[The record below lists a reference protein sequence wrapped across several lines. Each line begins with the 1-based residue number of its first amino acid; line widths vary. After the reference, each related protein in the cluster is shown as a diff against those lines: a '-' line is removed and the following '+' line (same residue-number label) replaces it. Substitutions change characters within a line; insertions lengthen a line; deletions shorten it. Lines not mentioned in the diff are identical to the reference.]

1 MSPRDTRARL
11 IRRATKVDVP
21 LTAPLADQLTTF
33 LELLFR
39 WNRKINLT
47 ALRDVDDA
55 VDRLVLEPLAA
66 VRHLAAGAGRLI
78 DLGSGGGSPAIP
90 LALARKDLQL
100 TMVETKARKAA
111 FLREAVRVLELPGA
125 VVASTRY
132 EDLLAADDHCGKYA
146 AVTIRAL
153 KIEITALRDIAA
165 FLRPDAATLLLFR
178 GPAGPDALPDVG
190 TRLRWAGTY
199 PLVKTLR
206 SRVSVYR
213 RE

>member
-1 MSPRDTRARL
+1 VSPRDTRARL
-11 IRRATKVDVP
+11 IRRAAKADVP
-21 LTAPLADQLTTF
+21 LTAPVADQLTTF
-33 LELLFR
+33 LDLLLR

-47 ALRDVDDA
+47 ALHDADDA
-55 VDRLVLEPLAA
+55 VDRLLLEPLAA
-66 VRHLAAGAGRLI
+66 VRHLGTGAGRLI

-90 LALARKDLQL
+90 LALARRDLQL

-125 VVASTRY
+125 VVETTRY
-132 EDLLAADDHCGKYA
+132 EDLLAAHDHRGSYA
-146 AVTIRAL
+146 AVTVRAL
-153 KIEITALRDIAA
+153 RIETTALRDIAA
-165 FLRPDAATLLLFR
+165 FLSPDAATLLLFR

-190 TRLRWAGTY
+190 ETLRWVGTY
-199 PLVKTLR
+199 PLLETLQ

>member
-11 IRRATKVDVP
+11 IRRARKADVP
-21 LTAPLADQLTTF
+21 LAAPLADQLTTF
-33 LELLFR
+33 LELLLR

-47 ALRDVDDA
+47 ALRDADDGI
-55 VDRLVLEPLAA
+55 DRLLLEPLAA

-90 LALARKDLQL
+90 LALARRDLQL

-111 FLREAVRVLELPGA
+111 FLREAVRVLDLHGA
-125 VVASTRY
+125 VVETTRY
-132 EDLLAADDHCGKYA
+132 QDLLAADDHRGNYA
-146 AVTIRAL
+146 SVTIRAL
-153 KIEITALRDIAA
+153 KIEATALRDIAA
-165 FLRPDAATLLLFR
+165 FLRPAGATVLLFR
-178 GPAGPDALPDVG
+178 GPTGPDALPDVG
-190 TRLRWAGTY
+190 TLRWAGTY
-199 PLVKTLR
+199 PLLEALR